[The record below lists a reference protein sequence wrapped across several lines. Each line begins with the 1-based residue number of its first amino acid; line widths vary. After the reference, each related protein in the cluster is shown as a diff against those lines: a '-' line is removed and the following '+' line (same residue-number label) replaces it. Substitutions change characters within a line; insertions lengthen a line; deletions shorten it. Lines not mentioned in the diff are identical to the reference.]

1 MENEIA
7 YTWLPGPLLTEIPN
21 NSTKYIRHAAGD
33 IVVIHWDGAFTAYR
47 NECLHQEM
55 PIHAGTLTP
64 KGLLLCPWHN
74 WCYDVRTGACTT
86 VPGESLASY
95 PVRVESER
103 VWVGVADKQTSN
115 ARGA

>member
-47 NECLHQEM
+47 N
-55 PIHAGTLTP
+55 
-64 KGLLLCPWHN
+64 
-74 WCYDVRTGACTT
+74 
-86 VPGESLASY
+86 
-95 PVRVESER
+95 
-103 VWVGVADKQTSN
+103 
-115 ARGA
+115 